1 MVKKITLAL
10 LSLLLVPL
18 AMMAQSVTISPT
30 TGKLVAAISD
40 NEHETGFQNG
50 LSALWRHEQLPMSLT
65 TSDYGDALTVGGE
78 FQTPTSNMCVNLNTG
93 LLTVLGGQSN
103 NSHLILSLPKG
114 YRFKGYEIVVVNNL
128 NGVTIR
134 PTASTSF
141 DVGSTTKAL
150 VERKGDF
157 TGEIINTTGDMGTTN
172 SEQEYTLARDGQEGE
187 WSNQLYFEITHD
199 ETVYYGLTI
208 KSFKVYFTAEGT
220 FEANASSPMRR
231 DAAKSLVT
239 ASFKTNKMDIG
250 PVQSA
255 KKDASSPTFYAYTYN
270 KVRDI
275 DANIYIYQ
283 EDAVLDGVPMDVAST
298 KKIFPVEV
306 GGKNYFAFGNGT
318 YYVEPPTSVFSQ
330 TGLSYPIGYR
340 VVGAKFTPRWSDKV
354 EGETVDVTPYYITF
368 NYNGTPYYLND
379 QLRLSTTQFPWS
391 HEPSTGAIYTGSGDN
406 KRYLSCEGS
415 NNNYRT
421 LSLSNY
427 APSSD
432 NTNPGYYDLIVFNKN
447 GRDYIGWSGNDWW
460 YLSLY
465 NGGVYL
471 FRNSSLSVSNYY
483 PLEWSGGEEE
493 VLTYPTFKPG
503 TYTLKVYDK
512 TGTTK
517 IAEKEVGKASDAGSV
532 IDLTAKTYGF
542 NNDAVMFTIEGLTE
556 DDPETADVDEST
568 QALVDISLFMQALNP
583 YIDKMDVVCHDADN
597 QLSMSQNFD
606 ANDFKVS
613 GGAFNFY
620 IPKAFENAN
629 LSFSFENLWSQYGDD
644 TYYTGNAL
652 ARDGYARYSFVT
664 SPYFSAFDGVPKNKI
679 TPRETVTWNNDD
691 TDAGLYD
698 ARYIGTT
705 GNVQPGAAIAYNTKV
720 YTTKAGNIRF
730 KFNNAENLSNTAQ
743 NPPAVSYL
751 EEYPFSVTNYVGSDD
766 PDNGTEKG
774 ALDDCVLN
782 AKTSASDTYYLF
794 TADET
799 RYNIAPSTA
808 WQHRY
813 YAFYRMD
820 INLATQSYDPK
831 LTWTKV
837 YDNTCI
843 WDATQN
849 KDVDK
854 SMWGLKL
861 QTVVHNTNDVI
872 EGYMTV
878 KEIDDAITD
887 ALGKDGCPEAA
898 DQILY
903 VDGSELYSIINSSA
917 GSSSTMTLAD
927 LKAKLATNALFYL
940 PSRTTSTLDNF
951 AYKTSET
958 TFRAGKD
965 IVLTDKQPFYA
976 PFDIQVDIDNK
987 AKYTREV
994 TWEKYGATTKQ
1005 SLILP
1010 FTLAISGGEYS
1021 GSSTFKVTKLT
1032 GNDLTD
1038 DAGNTYVSATFANVQ
1053 GTSTEANTPYLVDIT
1068 KPKDGTFVVEQG
1080 GSLVKATQISEDN
1093 VAGDYMFYGEKVT
1106 AKYTGDGSSHSFTP
1120 MGSFSGKIYDESKT
1134 VDPDDF
1140 RNANVFFYYG
1150 SNDLFRSSAALNKAY
1165 HKIYAYPFRSFY
1177 GYTVPSHG
1185 SKLAAFLVAFG
1196 EEETNGI
1203 SENTKRI
1210 DFAVQSGKGYLQ
1222 ITSGNDANVRINS
1235 LNGMQ
1240 VATEQMSA
1248 GDTRTINLPSG
1259 IYIVNGMKVIV
1270 K

>member
-40 NEHETGFQNG
+40 NAQETGFQNG

-65 TSDYGDALTVGGE
+65 TSDYGGDGDLTPGGE
-78 FQTPTSNMCVNLNTG
+78 FKTPTSNMCVNLNTG
-93 LLTVLGGQSN
+93 LLTVLGGTSHD
-103 NSHLILSLPKG
+103 SHLILSLPKG

-141 DVGSTTKAL
+141 TVGSTTKAF
-150 VERKGDF
+150 VELKGGF
-157 TGEIINTTGDMGTTN
+157 SGAEINTTGQMGSSN

-187 WSNQLYFEITHD
+187 WSNQLYFKITHGD
-199 ETVYYGLTI
+199 DVYYGLTI

-220 FEANASSPMRR
+220 FEAIASSPMR

-250 PVQSA
+250 PVKSA
-255 KKDASSPTFYAYTYN
+255 TKQGTNQTFYAYTYN

-283 EDAVLDGVPMDVAST
+283 EEAVQDGVPMDVATT
-298 KKIFPVEV
+298 KKIYPVTVNNKE
-306 GGKNYFAFGNGT
+306 YFAFNNGT
-318 YYVEPPTSVFSQ
+318 YYVEAPTQVYSL
-330 TGLSYPIGYR
+330 TGLTYPIGYR
-340 VVGAKFTPRWSDKV
+340 VVGAKFTPQWGSQTSSDSEV
-354 EGETVDVTPYYITF
+354 RNYYYITYTSG
-368 NYNGTPYYLND
+368 NTTYYLND
-379 QLRLSTTQFPWS
+379 QLRFTTTKFGWYYDQ
-391 HEPSTGAIYTGSGDN
+391 STGDIYTGRGDN
-406 KRYLSCEGS
+406 IRYLSCEGS
-415 NNNYRT
+415 GNTRT
-421 LSLSNY
+421 LSFSY
-427 APSSD
+427 ESG
-432 NTNPGYYDLIVFNKN
+432 GYYNLYVFTHSN
-447 GRDYIGWSGNDWW
+447 RTYIGWNGYYADYSY
-460 YLSLY
+460 YLQGTTNAS
-465 NGGVYL
+465 NTPTVIQGGY
-471 FRNSSLSVSNYY
+471 RNAAAWVGAGQQTVTLPGY
-483 PLEWSGGEEE
+483 
-493 VLTYPTFKPG
+493 KPG
-503 TYTLKVYDK
+503 SFTLNVYGNNGASVVATK
-512 TGTTK
+512 T
-517 IAEKEVGKASDAGSV
+517 VNRASDAGTP
-532 IDLTAKTYGF
+532 IDLSAKSYGY
-542 NNDAVMFTIEGLTE
+542 NNDAIKFQITGLAEGC
-556 DDPETADVDEST
+556 
-568 QALVDISLFMQALNP
+568 QALVDVSLFMQALNP

-620 IPKAFENAN
+620 IPKAFEEAD
-629 LSFSFENLWSQYGDD
+629 LTFSFENLWSQYGDD

-664 SPYFSAFDGVPKNKI
+664 SPYFSAFDGVAKNKI
-679 TPRETVTWNNDD
+679 TPRETVTWNNDA

-705 GNVQPGAAIAYNTKV
+705 GNVQPGAAIAYDTKV

-774 ALDDCVLN
+774 SLSDCVLN

-843 WDATQN
+843 WDATQK

-861 QTVVHNTNDVI
+861 QTVVHNTNTVI

-1032 GNDLTD
+1032 GNDLAD
-1038 DAGNTYVSATFANVQ
+1038 DAGKTYVSATFANVQ
-1053 GTSTEANTPYLVDIT
+1053 GTSTEANTPYLVDISR
-1068 KPKDGTFVVEQG
+1068 PNDGTFVVEQG
-1080 GSLVKATQISEDN
+1080 GSLVKATQISEN
-1093 VAGDYMFYGEKVT
+1093 NAAGDYMFYGEKVT